1 MNFICLVVGLGL
13 ADGARIAKRAMDA
26 LPRSSGE
33 PTCGASTPGLQ
44 IINGTDAAECTWI
57 WQASIRPG
65 PPLPSDH
72 VCGGVLL
79 SPEWVLT
86 AAHCITFP
94 GTPPDWQRSWSV
106 VVGEHTRNETSGN
119 EQTAYVAEWFPHPDF
134 DINSSSFPSGDI
146 ALIRLASMVEVGDC
160 VGVACLPEHEDVDAG
175 ERCIAT
181 GWGLTDGNATN
192 PQQPQVL
199 QQGALRIV
207 DQDECSQ
214 KWESDPNSPTAIE
227 AGMLCAEGL
236 FGDIASTCNG
246 DSGGPLVCEQGGRWT
261 VFGLVSFLD
270 KRADGN
276 FPYGCSSRDLP
287 NVFARVHHYMSWIK
301 ETMNGR

>member
-1 MNFICLVVGLGL
+1 LASRLG
-13 ADGARIAKRAMDA
+13 A
-26 LPRSSGE
+26 LPRSGE
-33 PTCGASTPGLQ
+33 PTCGTSTPGLQ

-57 WQASIRPG
+57 WQVSIRPG

-72 VCGGVLL
+72 VCGGALL

-86 AAHCITFP
+86 AAHCIWFQGAP
-94 GTPPDWQRSWSV
+94 ADWHRSWSV

-119 EQTAYVAEWFPHPDF
+119 EQTAYVAEWFLHPDF
-134 DINSSSFPSGDI
+134 NPQISNFKGDI

-181 GWGLTDGNATN
+181 GWGLTDGNLTN
-192 PQQPQVL
+192 PQPSQVL
-199 QQGALRIV
+199 QQGALSIV
-207 DQDECSQ
+207 DQQVCRQ
-214 KWESDPNSPTAIE
+214 KWQSTPNGAIE

-236 FGDIASTCNG
+236 ADDGNLASACNG

-261 VFGLVSFLD
+261 VFGLVSFID
-270 KRADGN
+270 KSADSN
-276 FPYGCSSRDLP
+276 FPVGCSSRDLP
-287 NVFARVHHYMSWIK
+287 NVFARVHHYMPWIK

>member
-1 MNFICLVVGLGL
+1 MNFIPLVVGLGL
-13 ADGARIAKRAMDA
+13 AEGMRVATRA
-26 LPRSSGE
+26 GQ

-72 VCGGVLL
+72 FCGGVLL

-86 AAHCITFP
+86 AAHCIYFP
-94 GTPPDWQRSWSV
+94 GAPPDFLRSWSV

-119 EQTAYVAEWFPHPDF
+119 EQTAYFAEWFAHPDF
-134 DINSSSFPSGDI
+134 DPQISNFKGDI

-181 GWGLTDGNATN
+181 GWGLTDGNLTN

-207 DQDECSQ
+207 DQHACMQ
-214 KWESDPNSPTAIE
+214 KWE
-227 AGMLCAEGL
+227 
-236 FGDIASTCNG
+236 
-246 DSGGPLVCEQGGRWT
+246 
-261 VFGLVSFLD
+261 
-270 KRADGN
+270 
-276 FPYGCSSRDLP
+276 
-287 NVFARVHHYMSWIK
+287 
-301 ETMNGR
+301 